1 MNADEALGQIILNYC
16 ITHGMSIGDYSKKS
30 GVSKGYISKI
40 TKNKIGKYGVS
51 STIKESLAKGMDTTP
66 AELEKQI
73 ENYQNDDFNPLDIP
87 DDDFIV
93 KINNKLKNLNNSDA
107 EKIYNIVSNAS
118 SNQLEILC
126 DLLKNMK

>member
-1 MNADEALGQIILNYC
+1 MNTDEALGQIILNYC
-16 ITHGMSIGDYSKKS
+16 RTHGMSIGDFSKKS

-51 STIKESLAKGMDTTP
+51 STIKELLASGMNTTP
-66 AELEKQI
+66 VELEKLI
-73 ENYQNDDFNPLDIP
+73 ENYQNDDFNPLDVP

-93 KINNKLKNLNNSDA
+93 KINNKLKKLNNADA
-107 EKIYNIVSNAS
+107 EKIYSIVSNAS
-118 SNQLEILC
+118 SDQLQILC